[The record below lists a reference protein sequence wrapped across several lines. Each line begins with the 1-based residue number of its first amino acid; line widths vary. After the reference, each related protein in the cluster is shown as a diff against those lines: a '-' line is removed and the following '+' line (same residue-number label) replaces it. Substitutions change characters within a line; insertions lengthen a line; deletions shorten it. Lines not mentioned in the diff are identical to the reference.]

1 MGEPYLYDVELV
13 LEKEGRELDRTA
25 VRCGVRT
32 VSLRCR
38 DDADG
43 RGRGF
48 GFEINGIPVFC
59 KGSNYVPAD
68 AFLPRISREKTEFLV
83 RSAAQANMNMLRV
96 WGGGTYE
103 SDDFYEMCDRYGIM
117 VWQDFVF
124 ACNMYPGSA
133 QIYADIRAEA
143 EDNVRRLRNHPSLV
157 LWCGNNEI
165 DVAWKPHDKRNSRFR
180 KFYTEEEAEQFD
192 RVNETIFRNILP
204 GVVDSLCG
212 GTVPYW
218 HSSPSPCRASILTG
232 LFTHTHTVVDN
243 QAPKPDDLVFF
254 PQYLQQNVYRTAF
267 FGKWHMG
274 NQDDM
279 PQPGFDHWE
288 GFRGQGTYYNTVLN
302 INGERVKFD
311 PELYSTD
318 ILTDHAIDFVRDNE
332 EGPFFIY
339 LSYKSVHSGF
349 QPSPSRKGMYK
360 DEKAVYP
367 PSFNVP
373 EYGIPRL
380 PGKDADG
387 RPLAGRGW
395 YGESRLP
402 DWVKN
407 QRESWHGVDYQY
419 HGALPYEED
428 FRNYCETVTSMD
440 DAIGRLLDF
449 LQAEGLGESTL
460 VIYMGDNGFTWGEH
474 GLIDKRNFYEPSVR
488 VPMLAYCPELIPAGR
503 TVEEM
508 VQNID
513 VAPTIMAACG
523 LAKAPQMCGESFL
536 PLLKGGTAADWRK
549 RIYYEYY
556 WEYAFPQTPTVFGV
570 RTDRYKYIRYH
581 GIWDTNEFFD
591 LQEDPYE
598 TVNLIDRPELQDTI
612 RSLANDLYDWL
623 ETTGGM
629 QIPLKRSVYYR
640 HGDHRNAK
648 TY

>member
-1 MGEPYLYDVELV
+1 MAR
-13 LEKEGRELDRTA
+13 EGACLKNAFVT
-25 VRCGVRT
+25 T
-32 VSLRCR
+32 SL
-38 DDADG
+38 
-43 RGRGF
+43 
-48 GFEINGIPVFC
+48 
-59 KGSNYVPAD
+59 
-68 AFLPRISREKTEFLV
+68 
-83 RSAAQANMNMLRV
+83 
-96 WGGGTYE
+96 
-103 SDDFYEMCDRYGIM
+103 
-117 VWQDFVF
+117 
-124 ACNMYPGSA
+124 
-133 QIYADIRAEA
+133 
-143 EDNVRRLRNHPSLV
+143 
-157 LWCGNNEI
+157 
-165 DVAWKPHDKRNSRFR
+165 
-180 KFYTEEEAEQFD
+180 
-192 RVNETIFRNILP
+192 
-204 GVVDSLCG
+204 
-212 GTVPYW
+212 
-218 HSSPSPCRASILTG
+218 SSPSRASILTG

-254 PQYLQQNVYRTAF
+254 PQYLQQNGYRTAF

-288 GFRGQGTYYNTVLN
+288 GFRGQGTYYDTVLN

-380 PGKDADG
+380 PSKDADG
-387 RPLAGRGW
+387 RPLARRGW

-508 VQNID
+508 VQN
-513 VAPTIMAACG
+513 T
-523 LAKAPQMCGESFL
+523 Q
-536 PLLKGGTAADWRK
+536 
-549 RIYYEYY
+549 
-556 WEYAFPQTPTVFGV
+556 
-570 RTDRYKYIRYH
+570 
-581 GIWDTNEFFD
+581 
-591 LQEDPYE
+591 
-598 TVNLIDRPELQDTI
+598 
-612 RSLANDLYDWL
+612 
-623 ETTGGM
+623 
-629 QIPLKRSVYYR
+629 
-640 HGDHRNAK
+640 
-648 TY
+648 